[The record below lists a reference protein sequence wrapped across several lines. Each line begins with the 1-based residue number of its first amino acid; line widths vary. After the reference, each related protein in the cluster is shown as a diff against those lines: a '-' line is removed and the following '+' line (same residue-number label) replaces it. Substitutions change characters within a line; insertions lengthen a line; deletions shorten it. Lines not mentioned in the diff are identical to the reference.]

1 MIDFNKNAWY
11 SGSVTQADRDA
22 VKEYE
27 AKIFEDLRSNKSR
40 RFELGVHLIE
50 LFDSRAY
57 IVISNG
63 QGHAEFFWQFCE
75 DRFKMDKSS
84 VSRYMNVVDEF
95 GDGYKGLHKRW
106 RDYSWSVLVEMLPMS
121 EQARDFIKPEM
132 TCKQVR
138 DLKRGFVA
146 TPQRETKANKN
157 AVFTASDKLK
167 IDAMKKIYGNMSTDE
182 LMLELYRL
190 REDLMRYQ
198 EAEAEEKS
206 KTETSEDVDENI
218 IEI

>member
-11 SGSVTQADRDA
+11 SGAVTQADREA

-27 AKIFEDLRSNKSR
+27 AKIFEDLRSDKSR
-40 RFELGVHLIE
+40 RFQLGVHLIE
-50 LFDSRAY
+50 LFDSRTY

-75 DRFKMDKSS
+75 ERFKMDKSS

-95 GDGYKGLHKRW
+95 GDGHKGLHKRW
-106 RDYSWSVLVEMLPMS
+106 RDYSWSVLVEMIPMS
-121 EQARDFIKPEM
+121 AQAREFIKPEM

-138 DLKRGFVA
+138 ELKKGFVA
-146 TPQRETKANKN
+146 TSQREAKPNKN
-157 AVFTASDKLK
+157 VVFTANDKKK

-190 REDLMRYQ
+190 REELMRYQ
-198 EAEAEEKS
+198 S
-206 KTETSEDVDENI
+206 ETALSEQEPIEDDDDDVV
-218 IEI
+218 EI

>member
-11 SGSVTQADRDA
+11 SGVPTQADREA

-27 AKIFEDLRSNKSR
+27 AKILEDLGSNKTH
-40 RFELGVHLIE
+40 RFHLGVHLIE

-63 QGHAEFFWQFCE
+63 QGHAEFFWKFCE
-75 DRFKMDKSS
+75 QRFKLDKSS

-95 GDGYKGLHKRW
+95 GDGHKGLHKRW

-121 EQARDFIKPEM
+121 VEAREFIKPEM

-138 DLKRGFVA
+138 ELKKGFVA
-146 TPQRETKANKN
+146 TSQREAKPNKN
-157 AVFTASDKLK
+157 VVFTASDKKK
-167 IDAMKKIYGNMSTDE
+167 IDAMKEIYGFMSTDE

-190 REDLMRYQ
+190 REELMQYQSEAALSEQDLI
-198 EAEAEEKS
+198 EDD
-206 KTETSEDVDENI
+206 EDVV
-218 IEI
+218 EI